1 MEMKT
6 TREEIFNAL
15 EHLELAKSAALQL
28 MHGVPAERS
37 AQKPADGGWSAIQ
50 VYQHILF
57 SEFGTLGYMQKKTS
71 SGTEALDKISEQEQ
85 AAGQKLVDRLKS
97 NERYAAPAILPE
109 PDGNESLEAIELRWK
124 HLRAELDTFVKGL
137 DEGFYDR
144 LVFKQPAAGMISL
157 MDTLKFLTEHIH
169 HHIPQLARLRGHHE

>member
-1 MEMKT
+1 MKS
-6 TREEIFNAL
+6 TREEILNAL
-15 EHLELAKSAALQL
+15 ELLELAKSAALQL
-28 MHGVPAERS
+28 MHGVPEEWSS
-37 AQKPADGGWSAIQ
+37 AKPADGGWSAIQ

-57 SEFGTLGYMQKKTS
+57 SEMGTLGYMKKKTS
-71 SGTEALDKISEQEQ
+71 SGFEALDKISDQEQ

-109 PDGNESLEAIELRWK
+109 PDGEERLEEIELRWK
-124 HLRAELDTFVKGL
+124 NLRSELDAFVESL
-137 DEGFYDR
+137 DEGFYNR

-169 HHIPQLARLRGHHE
+169 HHIPQLARLRAHHG

>member
-1 MEMKT
+1 MKT
-6 TREEIFNAL
+6 TREEILNAL

-28 MHGVPAERS
+28 MHGVPEEWSS
-37 AQKPADGGWSAIQ
+37 AKPADGGWSAIQ
-50 VYQHILF
+50 VYQHIMF
-57 SEFGTLGYMQKKTS
+57 SESGTLGYMKKKTS
-71 SGTEALDKISEQEQ
+71 SGFEALDNISDQEK

-109 PDGNESLEAIELRWK
+109 PDGQESLEEIELRWK
-124 HLRAELDTFVKGL
+124 NMRLELDTFVENL

-169 HHIPQLARLRGHHE
+169 HHIPQLARLRAHHG